1 MPQDAFH
8 IRRTTA
14 ELNAL
19 LTGGKINRVSQAD
32 KDELTLIIYTGKAT
46 VKLVLS
52 TNASN
57 ARVCLSKTEKEP
69 APVAPNFCMLCR
81 KHLQNAEILYVRQ
94 YGYERI
100 VEIGL
105 LCTSDFSRSERVL
118 RIEVMGKY
126 SNIVLT
132 EKDVILGALKTASL
146 EDNARRLLFAGA
158 KYAYPDPQ
166 EKLSPFSGRE
176 IDERLNS
183 RFRFEEADDETLA
196 CFLFETVAGYAL
208 PTARELVRLW
218 RERGET
224 TTLGTFCGEF
234 FEHEPC
240 EAYLLEANDVPRDF
254 FAFPVRSGRRVSS
267 LCAAQDEYYGFK
279 ETGKAFA
286 DKKRK
291 LESAV
296 RAYRKKRQKKL
307 ADVFER
313 LEECERMEE
322 NRVKGELLTGNL
334 YRIPKGEKA
343 VTLENWYASDGGEV
357 KIALDPTLTPAQN
370 AQRYFK
376 AYAKQKR
383 AKEFLEPMKKEEEAA
398 LFHADGIAATIA
410 LAERADDLKEIETEL
425 IEAGLLR
432 APKAKIGGKKRETV
446 IPFREY
452 EFAGFRV
459 YCGRN
464 NLQNDRLI
472 KAAAPTD
479 EWLHAQKYHSAHV
492 VIAAE
497 GRKIPD
503 DVLLFAA
510 EICAYY
516 SDGRD
521 GGKVPVDHCKRK
533 YVKKPS
539 KAPAGFVTY
548 TDYKTVL
555 VEPRRHEEK

>member
-8 IRRTTA
+8 IKRTTT
-14 ELNAL
+14 ELNEL
-19 LTGGKINRVSQAD
+19 LVGGKINRVSQAD
-32 KDELTLIIYTGKAT
+32 KDELTLIIYTGKST

-118 RIEVMGKY
+118 RVEVMGKY
-126 SNIVLT
+126 SNVVLT
-132 EKDVILGALKTASL
+132 EKDVILGALKIASL
-146 EDNARRLLFAGA
+146 EDNAHRILFAGA
-158 KYAYPDPQ
+158 KYVYPEPQ
-166 EKLSPFSGRE
+166 DKLSPYAARE
-176 IDERLNS
+176 IDERLEA

-208 PTARELVRLW
+208 PTARELVRIW
-218 RERGET
+218 KERGKP
-224 TTLGTFCGEF
+224 TTLGAFCGTF
-234 FEHEPC
+234 FDGEPC
-240 EAYLLEANDVPRDF
+240 RPHLRVEKGVPRDF
-254 FAFPVRSGRRVSS
+254 FAFPIQDGTPVDT
-267 LCAAQDEYYGFK
+267 LCEAQDGYYGFK

-291 LESAV
+291 LEAAV
-296 RAYRKKRQKKL
+296 RAYRKKRQKKY
-307 ADVFER
+307 ADVLER
-313 LEECERMEE
+313 LAESERMEE
-322 NRVKGELLTGNL
+322 NRVKGELLTANL
-334 YRIPKGEKA
+334 YRIPKGETS
-343 VTLENWYASDGGEV
+343 VTLENWYVPDGGTV
-357 KIALDPTLTPAQN
+357 KINLDPTLNPAQN

-383 AKEFLEPMKKEEEAA
+383 AKEILEPMAKEEEKA

-410 LAERADDLKEIETEL
+410 LAESADDLKEIETEL

-432 APKAKIGGKKRETV
+432 TPKARAGGKKKETV
-446 IPFREY
+446 VPFREY
-452 EFAGFRV
+452 EIAGFRV

-464 NLQNDRLI
+464 NLQNDRLL
-472 KAAAPTD
+472 KTAAQTD

-492 VIAAE
+492 IIAAE
-497 GRKIPD
+497 NREIPS
-503 DVLLFAA
+503 DVLLYAA

-539 KAPAGFVTY
+539 KSPAGFVTY
-548 TDYKTVL
+548 TDYKTIL
-555 VEPRRHEEK
+555 VEPKRHEKK